1 MPAEESNGEPESQG
15 KRRVA
20 RKFSADE
27 KSAILAELNDCATR
41 KEVRDVLQKHRVQAH
56 QIARWRAQVSETKP
70 APTPVRRARVTAEPV
85 RGIGAK
91 DVAAYLQSLET
102 RIAAAERFTLKLSKL
117 LGGR

>member
-1 MPAEESNGEPESQG
+1 MLTEQDIGEPEPTG

-20 RKFSADE
+20 RKFTDE
-27 KSAILAELNDCATR
+27 QKSAILAELNDCATR
-41 KEVRDVLQKHRVQAH
+41 KEVRDVLQKHRVQTH
-56 QIARWRAQVSETKP
+56 QVARWRAQVSGTKP
-70 APTPVRRARVTAEPV
+70 APTPVRRARVPAEPA

-117 LGGR
+117 LGGK